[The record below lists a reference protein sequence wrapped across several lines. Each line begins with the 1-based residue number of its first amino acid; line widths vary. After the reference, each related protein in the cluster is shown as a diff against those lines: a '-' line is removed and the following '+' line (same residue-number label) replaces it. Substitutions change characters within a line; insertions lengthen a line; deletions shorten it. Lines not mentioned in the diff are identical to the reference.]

1 MADRRRTSGR
11 RPLSDVH
18 DQVPDEVVK
27 QAKGAFQRRTGGEL
41 AVLVY
46 DSLVDE
52 RAPEAEHR
60 LRFEH
65 PHEHVEVIVSRTNG
79 ECTLRG
85 RVDRAP
91 VRIELEMEG
100 TDVALV
106 EEAADGEFAFGSV
119 PHGLKRIVLIAPDGT
134 DPVRTDWFR
143 T

>member
-11 RPLSDVH
+11 KTLTDAH
-18 DQVPDEVVK
+18 DQVPDEVVN
-27 QAKGAFQRRTGGEL
+27 QAKAAFRRRTGGEVAAL
-41 AVLVY
+41 MF

-52 RAPEAEHR
+52 PAPHAEHR

-65 PHEHVEVIVSRTNG
+65 PREYLEVVVSGTDRG
-79 ECTLRG
+79 CTLRG
-85 RVDRAP
+85 RVEPAP
-91 VRIELEMEG
+91 VRVELEMDG

-106 EEAADGEFAFGSV
+106 EEAADGDFAFRDV
-119 PHGLKRIVLIAPDGT
+119 PHGLKRMILTAPGT

>member
-11 RPLSDVH
+11 KTLTDAH
-18 DQVPDEVVK
+18 DLVPDEVVN
-27 QAKGAFQRRTGGEL
+27 QAKAAFRRRTGGEVAAL
-41 AVLVY
+41 MF

-52 RAPEAEHR
+52 PAPHAEHR

-65 PHEHVEVIVSRTNG
+65 PHEHVEVVVSGTDR

-85 RVDRAP
+85 RVEPAP
-91 VRIELEMEG
+91 VRVELEMDG

-106 EEAADGEFAFGSV
+106 EEAADGDFAFRDV
-119 PHGLKRIVLIAPDGT
+119 PHGLKRMILTAPGT